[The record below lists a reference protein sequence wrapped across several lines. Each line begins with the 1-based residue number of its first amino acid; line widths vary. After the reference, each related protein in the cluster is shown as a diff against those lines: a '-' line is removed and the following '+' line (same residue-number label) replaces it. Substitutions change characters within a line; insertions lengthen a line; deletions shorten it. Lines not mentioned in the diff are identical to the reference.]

1 MPENKTTRRYHMN
14 KLHAATQRLDALLS
28 LATQAMESEGFTPT
42 LRQFEFVVDTAL
54 ECLDAILASVKEVHH
69 G

>member
-1 MPENKTTRRYHMN
+1 MN
-14 KLHAATQRLDALLS
+14 KFQTATNRLDALLS
-28 LATQAMESEGFTPT
+28 LATQAMESEDFTPT

-54 ECLDAILASVKEVHH
+54 ECLDAILAAAPEVNH